1 MEKENIINKKKLI
14 ICISIFVLLI
24 LLIFICIF
32 FPKNTNEIN
41 AVVLEENVKL
51 YSKPEINDKK
61 IKQEVEQNANVT
73 IIDTVLEDSIV
84 WYKVKLNG
92 KKGFILADNIDYYKK
107 DYSEEVLVADFSSH
121 NLNGVFDNKNEI
133 EAFLLK
139 YDISYVYIRAGG
151 RGYGEKGNFYT
162 DEKYQIFA
170 NACNYLG
177 IEYGYYFLDEALTDS
192 EIVAEVE
199 FIDDFMKKNKTDL
212 CTLPIALD
220 IESHE
225 GKGRCDDIWDSRAKL
240 VKKLLNR
247 LEKNGYETI
256 VYSNANT
263 CNDYLS
269 SLDTKFWLAY
279 YPEEDFIPDYW
290 YSKTSQ
296 PGASNS
302 QMMKKMV
309 GWQFTES
316 GVNHVIEEKTDLS
329 LFKREFLENKTNY

>member
-1 MEKENIINKKKLI
+1 MEKENVINKKKVI
-14 ICISIFVLLI
+14 ICALFFILII
-24 LLIFICIF
+24 LLICGCVF
-32 FPKNTNEIN
+32 FPKKTNGIN
-41 AVVLEENVKL
+41 AVVLAENAKL
-51 YSKPEINDKK
+51 YSKPINEEKK
-61 IKQEVEQNANVT
+61 IKENISKNTNVT
-73 IIDTVLEDSIV
+73 IIGVVLEDNAE
-84 WYKVKLNG
+84 WYKVNVNG
-92 KKGFILADNIDYYKK
+92 KKGYMLSENIDYYKRNASQ
-107 DYSEEVLVADFSSH
+107 DVLVADFSSH
-121 NLNGVFDNKNEI
+121 NLNGGFKNKNEV

-151 RGYGEKGNFYT
+151 RGYGEKGKFYT
-162 DEKYQIFA
+162 DEKYKVFES
-170 NACNYLG
+170 ACNYLG

-199 FIDDFMKKNKTDL
+199 FIDDFMKSNESKL

-225 GKGRCDDIWDSRAKL
+225 GKGRCDNIWNDRAKL
-240 VKKLLNR
+240 VKKLLER
-247 LEKNGYETI
+247 LEKYGYKTI

-302 QMMKKMV
+302 QLIKKMI
-309 GWQFTES
+309 GWQFTEN

-329 LFKREFLENKTNY
+329 IFKKDFFDN